1 MRKYMEIARN
11 ISEKIFYKDFKKQL
25 PSENELMAQYQ
36 VSRNTIRNAI
46 AILANHGIVKRVQGS
61 GYFINQQLINNNELM
76 LMASKDGIHPTRPQS
91 YEDKNTILKKLK
103 TKILSFKTLKANEL
117 TAEALG
123 CELGADLY
131 YIERLRYF
139 NDELFCLEKTYYLK
153 KVVPYLDEKICQGS
167 IFEFIQK
174 QFNIEVNDA
183 DEFIKMTYTDKK
195 DSEKL
200 NIPAKTPNVQITE
213 INYLRNNIAFNYS
226 IINYFN
232 SDISFYNHVTCL

>member
-103 TKILSFKTLKANEL
+103 TKILSFKTLKAKEL

-200 NIPAKTPNVQITE
+200 NIPAKTPNIQITE

-226 IINYFN
+226 VINYFN